1 MEDLFM
7 RPNFKPGFRMPL
19 VPLFALIALFAPLV
33 NAYAQDPFAVRILAL
48 EGRVEVR
55 RPTAGQSALNR
66 LALLVSIAVK
76 IQDQLLPGDTI
87 ITGRNGRVV
96 LGLTDGSQVV
106 IAPQTTLEID
116 DLSRSPRHLL
126 NLIKGKARL
135 QIEKLGGKPNPYRVN
150 TPTTVIAVRGTIF
163 DVLVDGDETEVYLH
177 EGEVEVTNRQLP
189 DQPLLLLAGRQTRV
203 RGTAPPRL
211 PRIFGPG
218 RNDRAFRFKSR
229 QVGSAAPASRSGGSP
244 SSRTPQRD
252 GGADRTP
259 RRSDPRAPRIE
270 DGPARR
276 DGAGGRIP
284 SSPSPGAP
292 RPGPGGRRP

>member
-1 MEDLFM
+1 
-7 RPNFKPGFRMPL
+7 MPL
-19 VPLFALIALFAPLV
+19 LALLAILAPV
-33 NAYAQDPFAVRILAL
+33 GNGYAQEPFTVRILAL
-48 EGRVEVR
+48 EGKVEVR
-55 RPTAGQSALNR
+55 RPTAGQSVLNR
-66 LALLVSIAVK
+66 LALPVSIAVK
-76 IQDQLLPGDTI
+76 TQDQLFTGDMI

-106 IAPQTTLEID
+106 VAPQTTLEID

-126 NLIKGKARL
+126 NLIRGKARL

-163 DVLVDGDETEVYLH
+163 DVLVNGDETEVYLH

-203 RGTAPPRL
+203 RGTSPPRS
-211 PRIFGPG
+211 PQIFGPG

-229 QVGSAAPASRSGGSP
+229 QLRSATPASRSGGGPTSG
-244 SSRTPQRD
+244 TPQRD
-252 GGADRTP
+252 GGAGRP
-259 RRSDPRAPRIE
+259 DPRSPRIE
-270 DGPARR
+270 DGPVRR

-292 RPGPGGRRP
+292 RTGPGGRRP